1 MKWFVVTHAE
11 SRFGVDFNMDIHMKY
26 VEIATGGIS
35 SISISLRIPLNC
47 EYCILVS
54 VDKQLYTFWE
64 FLWIEVLYFLYL

>member
-1 MKWFVVTHAE
+1 
-11 SRFGVDFNMDIHMKY
+11 MKY

-64 FLWIEVLYFLYL
+64 FL